1 MAKRCA
7 DLGFYGGRA
16 GQSAGVGDDFSFLSH
31 LLCRLWYNKSRLP
44 VRGKTA
50 GGVGVASVM
59 GRRRPPVGRTPVEE
73 VADADAE
80 LQG

>member
-1 MAKRCA
+1 MTKRCA
-7 DLGFYGGRA
+7 DLGFYRGRA
-16 GQSAGVGDDFSFLSH
+16 GANAEGGSDFSFLSH

-44 VRGKTA
+44 MRGKTA

-73 VADADAE
+73 VC
-80 LQG
+80 